1 MDTSIRILGV
11 VAAAALMSTTAL
23 AVTPPFQQTDQ
34 IVARTQVSPLL
45 AVDLNR
51 QSIID
56 TLITSW
62 QTQLPANE
70 SGAANLAELRS
81 ALGKLRA
88 DQLLAASMSRTSE
101 GLKRVL
107 AEADATDAA
116 QALPQALQQA
126 LQQAQKSSVDRQKA
140 VGDPNKDL
148 VYTPLTPCR
157 LFDTRFGQP
166 SALGTVGGAFLPN
179 ARRTISPAATCAVP
193 ATGVKS
199 LFVALTTFNNTV
211 NSGGYVAMPLP
222 AVPVTGIVDIFNLG
236 TQWSASN
243 TIVGTNNV
251 AAFDVFVSQANAEV
265 IVDVL
270 GYFAP
275 PTSGN
280 GLRVLLSVGN
290 ESLPNVIN
298 GSATNSL
305 GNTGGAQQGVTV
317 SGGYANRGGTPNGD
331 NGWYSTIAGGSDN
344 KTGADDN
351 SQGDYST
358 VGGGQNNHA
367 SGTFSTVPGGRN
379 NLAFAQSTFAA
390 GRNAKAMNSG
400 SFVWSDAQGTD
411 FSSTAANSFNIR
423 ANGGVR
429 LNTDTSLNFELATRQ
444 MINLYTSTYGI
455 GVQNNTH
462 YFRTGVQF
470 CWFING
476 THVDASCSP
485 GAGGGTKMRLDNV
498 GLDVNGTISSLSDR
512 NAKENFGSVNAKEVL
527 AKVISLPLTAWN
539 YKADEIKSRHLGP
552 MAQDFKRVFGLGK
565 DDKSIATTDVSGV
578 ALAAIQGLNQKLA
591 AERKA
596 KDALI
601 AAMQK
606 KLAAIEKKLGL

>member
-1 MDTSIRILGV
+1 MDVSNRMLGV
-11 VAAAALMSTTAL
+11 VAATVLMSSTTVL
-23 AVTPPFQQTDQ
+23 AATPPFQQTDQ
-34 IVARTQVSPLL
+34 IVAHTQVSPLL

-62 QTQLPANE
+62 QTQLPAGE
-70 SGAANLAELRS
+70 SGAANIAELRS
-81 ALGKLRA
+81 ALNKLRA
-88 DQLLAASMSRTSE
+88 DELLAASMSRTSE

-107 AEADATDAA
+107 AAADASDAT
-116 QALPQALQQA
+116 QSLPLALQLA
-126 LQQAQKSSVDRQKA
+126 ERSPGERQKA
-140 VGDPNKDL
+140 VGDPDKDL

-157 LFDTRFGQP
+157 LFDTRAGQT
-166 SALGTVGGAFLPN
+166 SALGTVGGTFLPN
-179 ARRTISPAATCAVP
+179 TRRTISPGASCAIP
-193 ATGVKS
+193 ATGVKN
-199 LFVALTTFNNTV
+199 LFMAVTTFNNTV
-211 NSGGYVAMPLP
+211 NSGGFLALPLP
-222 AVPVTGIVDIFNLG
+222 AAPITGAVDIFNLG
-236 TQWSASN
+236 SQWSTTN
-243 TIVGTNNV
+243 TITTTTSV
-251 AAFDVFVSQANAEV
+251 AAFDVFVASANADL

-280 GLRVLLSVGN
+280 GLRVLVSVGLG
-290 ESLPNVIN
+290 STPNVVN
-298 GSATNSL
+298 GSVTNSI
-305 GNTGGAQQGVTV
+305 GNSGGGQQGVTV
-317 SGGYANRGGTPNGD
+317 AGGNANRGGTPDGS
-331 NGWYSTIAGGSDN
+331 NGWFSTIAGGFNN

-367 SGTFSTVPGGRN
+367 SGTFSTVPGGAN
-379 NLAFAQSTFAA
+379 NVAFAHSTFAA
-390 GRNAKAMNSG
+390 GRNAKAVNSG

-411 FSSTAANSFNIR
+411 FSSTANNSFNIR
-423 ANGGVR
+423 AIGGVR
-429 LNTDTSLNFELATRQ
+429 LNTDTSLNFEPTSRQ
-444 MINLYTSTYGI
+444 MINLFTPTYGI
-455 GVQNNTH
+455 GIQANTH
-462 YFRTGVQF
+462 YFRSGAVF

-476 THVDASCSP
+476 THVNTECSP
-485 GAGGGTKMRLDNV
+485 GTGGGTKMRLDSV

-512 NAKENFGSVNAKEVL
+512 NAKENFGAINAKAVL

-539 YKADEIKSRHLGP
+539 YKADDIKSRHLGP
-552 MAQDFKRVFGLGK
+552 MAQDFKRAFGLGK

-578 ALAAIQGLNQKLA
+578 ALAAIQGLNQKLV
-591 AERKA
+591 AEGKA